1 MARDDQDKA
10 KLAQQYDLL
19 ANKFKEL
26 YLSGKERGRESM
38 SVALENAQEQLT
50 EVKAFTKEQGEDLKQ
65 YLARDLDES
74 ISYAQHLGTAAKDRF
89 NPARIGAGA
98 LSSLANVLEFT
109 GDSLHS
115 LSVQT
120 KKSITFKTGEMT
132 SASTLTCQACGQE
145 VHLKHTG
152 HIPPCPKCKGILFT
166 KGY

>member
-38 SVALENAQEQLT
+38 SIALEKAQEQLT
-50 EVKAFTKEQGEDLKQ
+50 EIKTFSKEQGEELKQ

-74 ISYAQHLGTAAKDRF
+74 ISYAQQLGTDAKERL

-98 LSSLANVLEFT
+98 LSSLATVLEFT
-109 GDSLHS
+109 GDTLHS

-120 KKSITFKTGEMT
+120 KKSITF
-132 SASTLTCQACGQE
+132 
-145 VHLKHTG
+145 
-152 HIPPCPKCKGILFT
+152 
-166 KGY
+166 